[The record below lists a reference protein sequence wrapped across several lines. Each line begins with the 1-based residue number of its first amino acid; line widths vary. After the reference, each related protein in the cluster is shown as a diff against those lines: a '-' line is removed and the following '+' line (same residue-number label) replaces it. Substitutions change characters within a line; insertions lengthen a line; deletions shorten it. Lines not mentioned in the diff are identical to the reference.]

1 MLMAYLLGIS
11 LSRTKFCM
19 RSCYV
24 TDVRPYLGIKTF
36 WLKKKKKEKR
46 RKKVLYEA
54 AAYELNVVLSEVLGE
69 EVKLGFTFQL

>member
-19 RSCYV
+19 HSCYV

-36 WLKKKKKEKR
+36 WLKKKKKG
-46 RKKVLYEA
+46 RKEGKKC
-54 AAYELNVVLSEVLGE
+54 SM
-69 EVKLGFTFQL
+69 KLLPMS

>member
-19 RSCYV
+19 HSCYV

-36 WLKKKKKEKR
+36 WLKKKREKR

>member
-1 MLMAYLLGIS
+1 M
-11 LSRTKFCM
+11 
-19 RSCYV
+19 V
-24 TDVRPYLGIKTF
+24 
-36 WLKKKKKEKR
+36 KKKKKEKR